1 MKGQSFGNKAEI
13 MGPLSGIKVIELG
26 GIGPNPFCSMLLS
39 DMGADVLRIDRLH
52 PSDSGVSMPDR
63 FNLLH
68 RGRKSIGLDLKK
80 KKAVAVVKRLVESAD
95 ALTEGFRPGV
105 AERLGLGPED
115 CFAINPELVYGR
127 ITGWGQE
134 GPLAPTPGH
143 DLNYIALT
151 GLLHSVGPAGGPPL
165 PPTNLMG
172 DFGGGALYLALG
184 VLAAIIERQKSG
196 RGQVVDAAIVDG
208 SASLMT
214 GIYGMWAAG
223 VWKDTRGSNRTDSGT
238 PWYNVYETKDG
249 RYVAMASN
257 EPRFYRATLRLMGL
271 DGEDLPDQHDNEGW
285 PRLKARFAEV
295 FRQRTRDEWCELM
308 NSSDACFAPILSLQ
322 EAPQHPHNVARGTF
336 VTVDGIVQP
345 GAAPRFSRTPSQV
358 RGSTPTIGEHT
369 SEALLENGFTAD
381 EIADLR
387 KAGAIA

>member
-1 MKGQSFGNKAEI
+1 

-52 PSDSGVSMPDR
+52 PSDSGVAMPDR

-68 RGRKSIGLDLKK
+68 RGRKSVALDLKK
-80 KKAVAVVKRLVESAD
+80 KEAVAVVKRLVESAD

-105 AERLGLGPED
+105 AERLGLGPQD
-115 CFAINPELVYGR
+115 CLAINPKLVYGR

-134 GPLAPTPGH
+134 GPLAATPGH

-151 GLLHSVGPAGGPPL
+151 GLLNSVGPAGGPPL

-184 VLAAIIERQKSG
+184 VLAAIIERQSSG

-214 GIYGMWAAG
+214 GIYGMRAAG

-249 RYVAMASN
+249 QYVAMASN
-257 EPRFYRATLRLMGL
+257 EPRFYKATLRLMGL
-271 DGEDLPDQHDNEGW
+271 DREDLPDQHDQAGW

-308 NSSDACFAPILSLQ
+308 DGSEACFAPVLSMQ

-345 GAAPRFSRTPSQV
+345 AAAPRFSRTPSQV
-358 RGSTPTIGEHT
+358 RGSTPKIGEHT
-369 SEALLENGFTAD
+369 SAALLENGFTAD